1 MSHVSSDALKSPPR
15 LNEIGRGRSFH
26 WRVILVL
33 AVLAGLALLFWLNPA
48 QYAIYPRCAFY
59 SMTGWQCPGCGGL
72 RATHQMLHGNWGEAW
87 ALNPIAV
94 LLVPGAVWIGIGCAL
109 SALGRRGLP
118 MPRFTGRMALVC
130 LTGLALF
137 GVLRNLL

>member
-15 LNEIGRGRSFH
+15 LNEIGRGRSLH

-94 LLVPGAVWIGIGCAL
+94 LLVQLDPEVAAEVL
-109 SALGRRGLP
+109 HGLP
-118 MPRFTGRMALVC
+118 AELQPEVVHRIATLGP
-130 LTGLALF
+130 
-137 GVLRNLL
+137 VL